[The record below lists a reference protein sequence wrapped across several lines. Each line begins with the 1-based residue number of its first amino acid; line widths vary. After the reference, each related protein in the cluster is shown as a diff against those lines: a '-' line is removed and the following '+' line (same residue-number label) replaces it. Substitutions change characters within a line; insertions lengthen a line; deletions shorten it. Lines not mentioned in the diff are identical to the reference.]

1 VVYKGR
7 EIEANPLYYGPGR
20 NVRLSFSLRF

>member
-7 EIEANPLYYGPGR
+7 EIEMNPLYYGPGR
-20 NVRLSFSLRF
+20 HVRLNFSFQF